1 MALISNQLIRK
12 IESELYDYPLNLK
25 KLNEQRDDIMNGS
38 HYPDVSVSGGE
49 MGNTTQSKGLRMA
62 QLEKGWTDLITESL
76 ATMPMQYSLLIRHK
90 YFKHKDNMSTAE
102 ALFVSRTIYFA
113 WKESALMCLAF
124 LATQRG
130 LIETTPKQGVS
141 KKSELFGKI

>member
-12 IESELYDYPLNLK
+12 IETELYNYPLNLK
-25 KLNEQRDDIMNGS
+25 ELNEQRDDIMNGS
-38 HYPDVSVSGGE
+38 HHPDVSVSGGE
-49 MGNTTQSKGLRMA
+49 MGNTTQSKGLRIA
-62 QLEKGWTDLITESL
+62 GLEKGWTDLITESL

-90 YFKHKDNMSTAE
+90 YFKHKNNMATAE

-130 LIETTPKQGVS
+130 LVKSTDNQGVV
-141 KKSELFGKI
+141 

>member
-1 MALISNQLIRK
+1 MALINNQLIRK
-12 IESELYDYPLNLK
+12 IESELYDYPLNLQK
-25 KLNEQRDDIMNGS
+25 INEQCDDIMNGS

-62 QLEKGWTDLITESL
+62 RLERGWTDLITESL

-90 YFKHKDNMSTAE
+90 YFLHKDNNKTTDELFISR
-102 ALFVSRTIYFA
+102 ALFYA
-113 WKESALMCLAF
+113 WKESAILCIAL

-130 LIETTPKQGVS
+130 LVGEKMDTKV
-141 KKSELFGKI
+141 